1 MMWENIVTN
10 IAVYACSGGDS
21 FCLPG
26 LLPLLLFF
34 MAGGSL
40 TARIPLLT
48 SVIMR
53 AQTGIDLQND
63 GLTIGQEPVPQT
75 SLEISRWGLKQGI

>member
-1 MMWENIVTN
+1 MWENIVTN
-10 IAVYACSGGDS
+10 IAVYACSGGDL

-40 TARIPLLT
+40 TAQIPPLT

-53 AQTGIDLQND
+53 TQTGIDLQND
-63 GLTIGQEPVPQT
+63 GLTIGQEPVPK
-75 SLEISRWGLKQGI
+75 LRLR